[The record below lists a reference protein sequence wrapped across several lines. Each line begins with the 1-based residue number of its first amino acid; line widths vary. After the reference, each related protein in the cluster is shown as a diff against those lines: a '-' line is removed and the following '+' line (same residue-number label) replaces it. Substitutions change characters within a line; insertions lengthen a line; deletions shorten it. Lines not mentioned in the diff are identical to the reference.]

1 MFRFFLLILALLI
14 VLSMAAYA
22 VSLFVKLHRQKKQ
35 LKQAQQQRYRTVIDS
50 IEVIAKAMQSEQC
63 DLSEGV
69 LRLKPLLDVI
79 GKKLAA
85 FEAMWALY
93 QVVEEMP
100 ILDERKNLK
109 RNERMKL
116 DLLRESKEAELAQN
130 IQEELRQLLKEVE
143 QFKQELK

>member
-1 MFRFFLLILALLI
+1 
-14 VLSMAAYA
+14 
-22 VSLFVKLHRQKKQ
+22 
-35 LKQAQQQRYRTVIDS
+35 
-50 IEVIAKAMQSEQC
+50 
-63 DLSEGV
+63 
-69 LRLKPLLDVI
+69 
-79 GKKLAA
+79 
-85 FEAMWALY
+85 MWALY